1 MSQAVSTALL
11 GILIVTATIYGT
23 LHWIVLDGPPPSPK
37 RAEPVNVVRK

>member
-23 LHWIVLDGPPPSPK
+23 LRWIVLDRAPATSK
-37 RAEPVNVVRK
+37 RAN